1 MTAKRNRR
9 ERKATP
15 RRGRK
20 LGIILLVMVLGPVAI
35 HAFVFDDMAL
45 WRYLAM
51 REQLRGLETSIG
63 ELKRSNAAVREEIDR
78 VLDDPAR
85 IEELAREQL
94 GLVREGETVYQI
106 VGDPDWRKA
115 SSSH

>member
-9 ERKATP
+9 ERKAVP

-20 LGIILLVMVLGPVAI
+20 LGIVLLAIVLGAVAI

-51 REQLRGLETSIG
+51 REQLQGLETSIG
-63 ELKRSNAAVREEIDR
+63 ELTRSNAALREEIDR
-78 VLDDPAR
+78 VRDDPAR
-85 IEELAREQL
+85 IEELAREGL

-106 VGDPDWRKA
+106 IEDPNRRKPA
-115 SSSH
+115 AGY